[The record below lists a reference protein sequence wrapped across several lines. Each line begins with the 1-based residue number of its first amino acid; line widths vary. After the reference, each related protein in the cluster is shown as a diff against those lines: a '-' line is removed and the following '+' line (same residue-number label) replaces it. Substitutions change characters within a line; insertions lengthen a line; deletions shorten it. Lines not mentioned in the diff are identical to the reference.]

1 MPSSD
6 WCSSPEEPVAAK
18 LGAAKSNPY
27 LAGCRSWWGPD
38 CGIPRRFFRS
48 ASATFGWLAGQ
59 DVSVTA
65 RPANAWWLLPG
76 AFALVATVV
85 LALLGGQLS
94 GAAVDVGTGLA
105 WYLAGALAYMA
116 RPSNRAAWLLLIT
129 ATALAIGKCI
139 GDAIALAS
147 MTHPELAHDWA
158 AVVLVDA
165 AGWAVTC
172 AGIAVFATFP
182 DGKYHRPYERWIVRG
197 LPPAFPALVLL
208 YLLGSARL
216 GTSQFGWI
224 TLDASSPL
232 YVRGLDPIGVAVGAV
247 IGAALLVVVPALA
260 LLLLR
265 YRRFGSDQRR
275 QIKWPLYALSVS
287 AISVVGLV
295 FEPAPPAF
303 PFWVAAVQYV
313 GTMALLPA
321 GLALGIVMHRGLDID
336 DVIRRSVV
344 YGALWA
350 IIAAAYVVVAA
361 AFGIAVGQRVPL
373 TLAVLLAIVA
383 TLFFQPARRRL
394 EQFADRI
401 VFGPRLSGYQLISQL
416 GVRLQ
421 STVATEDVAGSV
433 AAAVQTGL
441 GASWV
446 RVTLERAERTP
457 IASAGSDA
465 GNSGVT
471 ELSAPLL
478 NGDRVV
484 GVIDCGPKTEGRY
497 NTADQELLNSL
508 GRQAALAIRNSQL
521 AAELSQNVD
530 ELAASRARLVQAEE
544 LERRRLE
551 RDLHDGVQQELVG
564 VLARLA
570 LARNQL
576 RRDRDLAET
585 TLREAQVDAQR
596 ALEGL
601 QELARGIHPAIL
613 TDRGL
618 VEAVE
623 ERATRMPLPVEIHA
637 NGLGQGDRYPL
648 ELEGA
653 AYFFVSE
660 GLANILKYASAS
672 RVHIRFHSEPGQLV
686 VAVQDDG
693 RGFDPATVKK
703 SGLRGLED
711 RISALGGRVEVVS
724 RPGQGT
730 ELRAFLPV
738 SEAVHA

>member
-1 MPSSD
+1 LWISALFF
-6 WCSSPEEPVAAK
+6 PVNLRDFGPFADQYVPVSA
-18 LGAAKSNPY
+18 
-27 LAGCRSWWGPD
+27 RS
-38 CGIPRRFFRS
+38 
-48 ASATFGWLAGQ
+48 
-59 DVSVTA
+59 
-65 RPANAWWLLPG
+65 ANAWWLLPG
-76 AFALVATVV
+76 AFALVSSGV
-85 LALLGGQLS
+85 LGLLGGQLS
-94 GAAVDVGTGLA
+94 GTAVDVGTGLA
-105 WYLAGALAYMA
+105 WYLAGTLAYMA
-116 RPSNRAAWLLLIT
+116 RPANRAAWFLLVT
-129 ATALAIGKCI
+129 ATVLAIGKCI
-139 GDAIALAS
+139 GNAIALAS
-147 MTHPELAHDWA
+147 MTHPELAHDWV
-158 AVVLVDA
+158 AVVIVDA
-165 AGWAVTC
+165 AGWAVTA
-172 AGIAVFATFP
+172 AGITVFAMFP
-182 DGKYHRPYERWIVRG
+182 DGKYQRLYERWIVRG
-197 LPPAFPALVLL
+197 VPPAFLPLVLL
-208 YLLGSARL
+208 YLLGSPRI
-216 GTSQFGWI
+216 GTSQFGWVS
-224 TLDASSPL
+224 LDAASPL
-232 YVRGLDPIGVAVGAV
+232 YFRGLDPVGAVAGAV
-247 IGAALLVVVPALA
+247 IGANLLVVVPALA

-265 YRRFGSDQRR
+265 YRRFGAEQRL

-287 AISVVGLV
+287 VISVVVLALSPG
-295 FEPAPPAF
+295 PPAI
-303 PFWVAAVQYV
+303 PFWIAAVQYV

-321 GLALGIVMHRGLDID
+321 GLAMGIVMHRGLDID

-350 IIAAAYVVVAA
+350 VIAAAYVMVAA
-361 AFGIAVGQRVPL
+361 GFGIALGQRVPL
-373 TLAVLLAIVA
+373 ALAVLLAIAA

-394 EQFADRI
+394 EGIADRL
-401 VFGPRLSGYQLISQL
+401 VFGQRLSGYELISRL
-416 GVRLQ
+416 GVGLQ
-421 STVATEDVAGSV
+421 STIAIEDVAGAV
-433 AAAVQTGL
+433 ARAVHAGL

-446 RVTLERAERTP
+446 RVALDRPDRAP
-457 IASAGSDA
+457 IATAGIDPGSAAVVD
-465 GNSGVT
+465 
-471 ELSAPLL
+471 LSAPLVH
-478 NGDRVV
+478 GDQMV
-484 GVIDCGPKTEGRY
+484 GVIECGPKVEGRY
-497 NTADQELLNSL
+497 EAADQELLNTL

-521 AAELSQNVD
+521 SAELSHHVD

-544 LERRRLE
+544 VGRRRLE

-564 VLARLA
+564 VLARLG

-623 ERATRMPLPVEIHA
+623 ERATRMTVPVEIHA
-637 NGLGQGDRYPL
+637 NGLNQGARYPL

-660 GLANILKYASAS
+660 GLANVLKYASAT
-672 RVHIRFHSEPGQLV
+672 RVHIRFHNEPGQLV
-686 VAVQDDG
+686 VAVEDDG
-693 RGFDPATVKK
+693 RGFDPVSVKK